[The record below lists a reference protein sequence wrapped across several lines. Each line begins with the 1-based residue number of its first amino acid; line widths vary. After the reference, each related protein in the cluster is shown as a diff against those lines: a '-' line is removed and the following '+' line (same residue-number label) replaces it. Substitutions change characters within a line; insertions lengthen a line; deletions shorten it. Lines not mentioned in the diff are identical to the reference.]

1 VIAHRCQPCL
11 EVTNALAY
19 PVVELV
25 RTVSSSIRNA
35 QSWLFYLFFVVVVEM
50 EWHLT
55 HLTPNGHS
63 QKGSNYST
71 KGKPDMTHPDESE
84 GTD

>member
-1 VIAHRCQPCL
+1 MPRDGFFIF
-11 EVTNALAY
+11 
-19 PVVELV
+19 
-25 RTVSSSIRNA
+25 I
-35 QSWLFYLFFVVVVEM
+35 FVVVVEM
-50 EWHLT
+50 ELYLT
-55 HLTPNGHS
+55 HLTQTGHS